1 MRHGEA
7 DVAGPAHQNDACG
20 GLSWPKRLRHRMP
33 RRRIEPEPNFRLQIK
48 RGVALGPGKVALLEL
63 IAELG
68 SISQA
73 GKAMAMSYRT
83 AWELVRS
90 MNEDFVEPLVANT
103 KGGVGG
109 GGATLTPLGKEVL
122 RRYRAMERRA
132 LKAIGKDIAHLESL
146 IRD

>member
-1 MRHGEA
+1 
-7 DVAGPAHQNDACG
+7 
-20 GLSWPKRLRHRMP
+20 MP

-132 LKAIGKDIAHLESL
+132 LKAISKDIAHLESL
-146 IRD
+146 IRA